1 MSLKPLSTDQTAEKM
16 QMKKATERV
25 MIITYINIAVNVTI
39 VVVTAIFASMAV
51 AIPIGIVFGLFA
63 LSGIVGA
70 IFLTIRYHKLTIQIA
85 RIVGIHLFK

>member
-70 IFLTIRYHKLTIQIA
+70 IFLTISYNKLRTEIEKTV
-85 RIVGIHLFK
+85 RIHFF